1 MMLNNPEDILEEIRK
16 LDPKLAEMLE
26 AGAGA
31 EITLPYLEVNHPI
44 DEKELADAE
53 KES

>member
-1 MMLNNPEDILEEIRK
+1 MLNSHEDILEEIRK

-31 EITLPYLEVNHPI
+31 EITLPYLEANHPL
-44 DEKELADAE
+44 DDQGQELADDT
-53 KES
+53 